1 MSKEVLTVTA
11 NNENITTPTVN
22 SVSEHRPA
30 VSAIQQ
36 TFSFWATLMTESE
49 TTTNADVSF
58 YPSFTST
65 LMLQHQRGD
74 HLDGTPV
81 GWQSL
86 VTSATIVPP
95 TVELM
100 E

>member
-11 NNENITTPTVN
+11 NNVNISTPTVN
-22 SVSEHRPA
+22 SVSEHPPA

-49 TTTNADVSF
+49 TTNADVSF

-65 LMLQHQRGD
+65 SMLQHQRGD

-81 GWQSL
+81 SWHSL